1 MRRKTKIYLGYFFD
15 VVIISALIL
24 VSIYTLNQSNRKVD
38 ESKLERY
45 QNIKYSNTMQDEIYN
60 ISRYNRELV
69 LLDTDSQD
77 FLQTIDSIRSSRQKV
92 ESALDSLEAS
102 AINDEIR
109 VKNLLSQIKT
119 ANLGYTELQEKSI
132 ALVSSGKK
140 AESVRVINE
149 GALEQGQILKYVE
162 ELKNLE
168 DTIMDDLLKS
178 SATVNNQVLEFLLFS
193 LLLAVFVG
201 AGITVWYI
209 QKVSGDLRKVLTV
222 MSGFSS
228 MEEHVDLPRVHIR
241 AKGQVG
247 EIASSYNEMAGSL
260 EEHTRLEK
268 EFHDNFDRKV
278 WLQAAIEEISDN
290 CQGFEDLNTMSHSL
304 ITSITPMVEASYGVF
319 YIKERHGDKQCL
331 IKFAAYAG
339 SPLESVE
346 AKEVFQLGEGLVGQC
361 ALENR
366 RITLDRVPGDYIKI
380 SSGLGTT
387 SPKSI
392 VILPVVCGEEVEA
405 VIELAS
411 LQPCNDLQ
419 IEFLEF
425 VAERSI
431 GIAIH
436 RVKSHMEIGTL
447 LKDSQAKTEELQS
460 QSEELQLQQ
469 EELKTF
475 NEKLEEEYK
484 QSEKRARELEI
495 TKVALEEKAQQLEG
509 SSNYKTEFL
518 SNMSHELRTPLNSL
532 LILSQIMAENKEGN
546 LTPSQVEHVKTI
558 FSSGNELLTLIND
571 ILDLSKIE
579 AGKVSINPT
588 VVELAEIKEYVERYF
603 LPVARQKK
611 LEFNIQMSEGLP
623 ETTCIDE
630 HQLFNIL
637 KNLLSNA
644 FKFTE
649 RGSVSLRIW
658 RAEEHFVAKN
668 PLFRDA
674 EWVLAFSVIDT
685 GIGISENKQE
695 MIFEAFQQANG
706 TTARKYGGTGLGLTI
721 SQKIAELL
729 GGLIDIDS
737 VEGRGSTFTL
747 YVPGNNVE
755 KEGSKI
761 FCDEAAI
768 TSDDSPAHETESVG
782 PVSTV
787 VRSEDESQG
796 VENGNARL
804 EGKKILIV
812 DDDIRNVFAL
822 TIALENQ
829 KIDVVVAEN
838 GRDGI
843 EVLQKNP
850 DIDLVLMDIMMPEMD
865 GYEALGRIRQIP
877 KYVNL
882 PIIALTAKAMKND
895 REKCIE
901 AGASDYISKPVNLEQ
916 LFSLIKIWLYR

>member
-1 MRRKTKIYLGYFFD
+1 MSVLIGVSVYTIYLSNINQDQSLKFLFL
-15 VVIISALIL
+15 SLL
-24 VSIYTLNQSNRKVD
+24 VS
-38 ESKLERY
+38 
-45 QNIKYSNTMQDEIYN
+45 
-60 ISRYNRELV
+60 
-69 LLDTDSQD
+69 
-77 FLQTIDSIRSSRQKV
+77 
-92 ESALDSLEAS
+92 
-102 AINDEIR
+102 
-109 VKNLLSQIKT
+109 
-119 ANLGYTELQEKSI
+119 
-132 ALVSSGKK
+132 
-140 AESVRVINE
+140 
-149 GALEQGQILKYVE
+149 
-162 ELKNLE
+162 
-168 DTIMDDLLKS
+168 
-178 SATVNNQVLEFLLFS
+178 LFI
-193 LLLAVFVG
+193 G
-201 AGITVWYI
+201 AGITYWI
-209 QKVSGDLRKVLTV
+209 TQRFMRDISKLTLF
-222 MSGFSS
+222 MNDFLSFQ
-228 MEEHVDLPRVHIR
+228 EHIDLPRLDIR
-241 AKGQVG
+241 SKDEIG
-247 EIASSYNEMAGSL
+247 EIAATYNETAESL
-260 EEHTRLEK
+260 EKHARLEK
-268 EFHDNFDRKV
+268 EFRDNFDKKV
-278 WLQAAIEEISDN
+278 WLQAVVEEISDM
-290 CQGFEDLNTMSHSL
+290 CQGFQDLNILAHRL
-304 ITSITPMVEASYGVF
+304 ITSIAPMVEASYGVF
-319 YIKERHGDKQCL
+319 YIQERHGDKQCL
-331 IKFAAYAG
+331 KKFATYAV

-346 AKEVFQLGEGLVGQC
+346 AEEVFQLGEGLVGQC

-366 RITLDRVPGDYIKI
+366 MITLDRVPGDYIKI
-380 SSGLGTT
+380 TSGLGAT

-392 VILPVVCGEEVEA
+392 IILPVLCEEQVEA

-411 LQPCNDLQ
+411 LQPCSDLQ
-419 IEFLEF
+419 IEFLKF
-425 VAERSI
+425 VAVRSI

-436 RVKSHMEIGTL
+436 RVKSHMEIGKL
-447 LKDSQAKTEELQS
+447 LKDAQVLTEELQS

-484 QSEKRARELEI
+484 QSEKRAMELEI

-509 SSNYKTEFL
+509 SSNYKSEFL

-579 AGKVSINPT
+579 AGKVSINP
-588 VVELAEIKEYVERYF
+588 VDVELAEIKEYVERYF

-611 LEFNIQMSEGLP
+611 LEFKIQMSEDLP
-623 ETTCIDE
+623 KTTSIDE
-630 HQLFNIL
+630 QQLFKIL

-649 RGSVSLRIW
+649 RGSVSLRVW
-658 RAEEHFVAKN
+658 RAEEHFVANN
-668 PLFRDA
+668 PLFRDK
-674 EWVLAFSVIDT
+674 EQILAFSVTDT
-685 GIGISENKQE
+685 GIGISKDKQE

-721 SQKIAELL
+721 CQKIAELL

-737 VEGRGSTFTL
+737 AEGSGSTFTL
-747 YVPGNNVE
+747 YVPGNNVG
-755 KEGSKI
+755 KEVSGI
-761 FCDEAAI
+761 FYDETAI

-782 PVSTV
+782 SVSTV
-787 VRSEDESQG
+787 GRSEDESQG

-804 EGKKILIV
+804 EGKKMLIV

-822 TIALENQ
+822 TIALENE
-829 KIDVVVAEN
+829 KIDTLVAEN

-865 GYEALGRIRQIP
+865 GYEALHRIRQIP
-877 KYVNL
+877 EYVDL